1 MWRFSRCVLLAFVS
15 LLLASCKKEQQ
26 TLDISDDILSAD
38 TLIKEIIEEI
48 RFNYADDIA
57 REKLEIGAINGML
70 SVLDEHS
77 LYITNEEFSA
87 YSQSTRGSFLGVGIE
102 IKRCREGV
110 EVQSVIDESP
120 AANFGIKPLDVITSI
135 DGKDVQD
142 MQLKDIVSRLSS
154 DSAMKVRLTIAR
166 NKTERLDILLKKS
179 VVQIP
184 SIKLNFVDDIA
195 IIKITHF
202 NENSL
207 LAVSQAAYKL
217 IKKDARGLVLDLR
230 NNPGGILEQ
239 AVGVADLFLV
249 DKKIVELKSRN
260 ADESRLITSD
270 STDLLSG
277 LPMAVLVNSGT
288 ASGAELL
295 AAALGENKRAII
307 IGEKTYGKGSLQT
320 VIPIP
325 GRGAIKLTT
334 AYFISPNGNMIE
346 HNGVSPDIELTKE
359 ELADNTTEIPTAN
372 SGSGIYVQDV
382 AIKRAVD
389 LLHGISALSEDG

>member
-1 MWRFSRCVLLAFVS
+1 MWRFSRYVLLVL

-26 TLDISDDILSAD
+26 RLDISDDILSAD

-77 LYITNEEFSA
+77 LYITNEEFGA
-87 YSQSTRGSFLGVGIE
+87 YSQLTRGSFLGVGIE

-195 IIKITHF
+195 IVKITHF

>member
-1 MWRFSRCVLLAFVS
+1 M
-15 LLLASCKKEQQ
+15 
-26 TLDISDDILSAD
+26 
-38 TLIKEIIEEI
+38 
-48 RFNYADDIA
+48 
-57 REKLEIGAINGML
+57 
-70 SVLDEHS
+70 
-77 LYITNEEFSA
+77 
-87 YSQSTRGSFLGVGIE
+87 
-102 IKRCREGV
+102 
-110 EVQSVIDESP
+110 
-120 AANFGIKPLDVITSI
+120 
-135 DGKDVQD
+135 
-142 MQLKDIVSRLSS
+142 
-154 DSAMKVRLTIAR
+154 
-166 NKTERLDILLKKS
+166 
-179 VVQIP
+179 
-184 SIKLNFVDDIA
+184 
-195 IIKITHF
+195 
-202 NENSL
+202 
-207 LAVSQAAYKL
+207 
-217 IKKDARGLVLDLR
+217 
-230 NNPGGILEQ
+230 
-239 AVGVADLFLV
+239 ADLFLV

>member
-1 MWRFSRCVLLAFVS
+1 MWRFSRCVLLAFVP
-15 LLLASCKKEQQ
+15 LLLASCKKEPQK
-26 TLDISDDILSAD
+26 LDLSDDILSAD

-48 RFNYADDIA
+48 RFNYADAIA

-207 LAVSQAAYKL
+207 LAVSQAACKL

-307 IGEKTYGKGSLQT
+307 IGERTYGKGSLQT

-334 AYFISPNGNMIE
+334 AYFVSPNGNMIE

>member
-1 MWRFSRCVLLAFVS
+1 MWRFSRCVSLALVL

-26 TLDISDDILSAD
+26 RLDISDDILSAD

-195 IIKITHF
+195 IVKITHF

-207 LAVSQAAYKL
+207 LAVSQATYKL